1 MKPDHVTSIA
11 RGVVVVVAAPLR
23 AASGIAREHL
33 T

>member
-1 MKPDHVTSIA
+1 MDPDHVTSVA
-11 RGVVVVVAAPLR
+11 RGVVVVVAASLR